1 VQVTGVREGNFRVKQ
16 TLKTVHTLGV
26 LHRDLETR
34 NILYDSGRLMVVD
47 FERADFRGRQ
57 SLSLIALGEVTSS
70 VEDG

>member
-57 SLSLIALGEVTSS
+57 SLSLIAFGEVTSS